1 MNRKELYE
9 MFGLGNSADNT
20 ENVDEDEAEC
30 IRLSFINNTDTDVLR
45 SLISRYRASYS
56 DECIGF
62 FVDTVS
68 IIVNDS
74 KAAIMASSVMSLLP
88 LLTHTFEAEYF
99 DAVDCFERLGE
110 VEGIASK
117 VFVPMI
123 YGLSFRCSQTEIMSD
138 ARRYVVAL
146 GVLMGLPN
154 VLEELRKEGYWGL
167 GADGV
172 DYTKKICAPVHFG
185 FLSERA
191 CILDGFFEPFIY
203 KKCEYGVPVQEYFG
217 MQMKDVVEMSR
228 NAYRALNEYSYKMY
242 EVIFA
247 AIRASPDVRQNFM
260 RYISKVVY
268 VSKERSKTVFDWKE
282 NISDGFAFNVCIL
295 MGRFSKKI
303 VEDKMIEKID
313 PECVEEIS
321 LSSFPTFCYF
331 SKIHMMQ
338 ASYVKFGEYVR
349 TLAYEYRTLEG
360 EGGER
365 MEAYRK
371 GINSK
376 INALNGLLFAT
387 DLFVDEREFVEFI
400 AEYTA
405 EIEYPW
411 PDFYYKTFLWMQEMV
426 FEVVRSACI
435 SESLWKVMEGIMT
448 WKSLA
453 FKKEVMK
460 ILSHRSSS
468 IKFKMINHIID
479 YYNALERDEAR
490 MDARCVIHTILK
502 DGRVFSKM
510 NICKR
515 NVTFINCMMKD
526 FENRL
531 SEGLSSIKAIKE
543 DSKTIDEQ
551 IAELKIA
558 QEKSGRDQ
566 ENNEQ
571 VEALEERIRSLRK
584 IIRFST
590 NKARGCFMYVDGC
603 FDLFMH
609 ILDERPD
616 LFLVEEM
623 VFNFVRVL
631 NCNLKIIT
639 GPKCADLVIKSPE
652 KYGFDAKSLLKKM
665 VMVYIRI
672 SSSKFVDAVANDRM
686 YFDIG
691 FFHTALE
698 ICESKYLISESQI
711 RELRNLVCRL
721 EKVVVT
727 SDTAELVPDEFIDP
741 LTFNPIRNPV
751 RLLTS
756 RVTVDRS
763 TYDMLMMNGGIDPFN
778 RMPLNEDMVIEDE
791 ELRKKM
797 DEYKRAKDA

>member
-9 MFGLGNSADNT
+9 MFGLDNSTGDT
-20 ENVDEDEAEC
+20 EIVDEDEAEC
-30 IRLSFINNTDTDVLR
+30 IRLSFINNTSTDVLKNI
-45 SLISRYRASYS
+45 ISRYKASYN
-56 DECIGF
+56 DECIRF
-62 FVDTVS
+62 FIDTIS
-68 IIVNDS
+68 MIVNDS
-74 KAAIMASSVMSLLP
+74 KTVIMASSVMSLLP
-88 LLTHTFEAEYF
+88 LLTNAFEAEYF

-110 VEGIASK
+110 VEGIAQK

-138 ARRYVVAL
+138 AGRYVAAL

-154 VLEELRKEGYWGL
+154 VIQELRNEQYWGL
-167 GADGV
+167 GDSGLVYAKQIGV
-172 DYTKKICAPVHFG
+172 PMHFG
-185 FLSERA
+185 VLSEHA
-191 CILDGFFEPFIY
+191 CFLDGFFEPFIY

-217 MQMKDVVEMSR
+217 MQTKDVIEMSR
-228 NAYRALNEYSYKMY
+228 KAYRALSEYSYKMY
-242 EVIFA
+242 DVIFT
-247 AIRASPDVRQNFM
+247 AIRASPDVKHNFM

-268 VSKERSKTVFDWKE
+268 ISKERSKTVFDWKV
-282 NISDGFAFNVCIL
+282 NISDGFAFNLCML
-295 MGRFSKKI
+295 MSRFNKKI
-303 VEDKMIEKID
+303 VDEKMIEKID

-321 LSSFPTFCYF
+321 LTSFPTFCYF

-338 ASYVKFGEYVR
+338 VSYFKFGEYVK
-349 TLAYEYRTLEG
+349 TLAYEYRTFEG

-365 MEAYRK
+365 VEAYRK

-376 INALNGLLFAT
+376 ISALNGLLFAT
-387 DLFVDEREFVEFI
+387 DLFVDEKDFVEFI

-405 EIEYPW
+405 EVEYPW
-411 PDFYYKTFLWMQEMV
+411 PDFYYKTFLWMQEMM
-426 FEVVRSACI
+426 FEIVRSADI

-453 FKKEVMK
+453 FKKDVVK

-479 YYNALERDEAR
+479 YYNSLERDETR
-490 MDARCVIHTILK
+490 MDVRCVIHTILK
-502 DGRVFSKM
+502 DGEVFSKM

-531 SEGLSSIKAIKE
+531 SEGLSSIKEIKE
-543 DSKTIDEQ
+543 DSKALDEQ
-551 IAELKIA
+551 IVELKNIK
-558 QEKSGRDQ
+558 EKSVDEY
-566 ENNEQ
+566 ENDEQ
-571 VEALEERIRSLRK
+571 IEALEERIRSLK
-584 IIRFST
+584 KMIRFLT
-590 NKARGCFMYVDGC
+590 NKAKGCFMYVNGC

-623 VFNFVRVL
+623 IFNFVRVL

-652 KYGFDAKSLLKKM
+652 KYGFDAKSLLKRM
-665 VMVYIRI
+665 VMVYIKT
-672 SSSKFVDAVANDRM
+672 SSNKFIDAVANDRM

-698 ICESKYLISESQI
+698 ICESKYLIGEAQI
-711 RELRNLVCRL
+711 CELRDLVCKL
-721 EKVVVT
+721 EKVVVS
-727 SDTAELVPDEFIDP
+727 SDIVELVPDEFIDP
-741 LTFNPIRNPV
+741 LTFNPIKNPV
-751 RLLTS
+751 KLLTS
-756 RVTVDRS
+756 RITVDRS

-778 RMPLNEDMVIEDE
+778 RMPLNDDMVVEDE
-791 ELRKKM
+791 EFKKRM
-797 DEYKRAKDA
+797 NEYRRSKDL